1 MYLKSKV
8 KTDIFQNKHPP
19 NPSPCYGIWH
29 DIQWAILNTAAFDFI
44 SFSAPRPLWKQDEG
58 EVQQLWGRGEERKAK
73 TMSTMYNPGDRE
85 WQTFQR
91 HPGRIKMITPSTWF
105 FHQHKLS
112 PIFRKIQ
119 KYFPT
124 LVSSTIQLRSGAKL
138 YAALESIWIHIEKS
152 FQAFNLQL
160 KLSIGATKYSTQ
172 KLKT

>member
-1 MYLKSKV
+1 MS
-8 KTDIFQNKHPP
+8 KHPP
-19 NPSPCYGIWH
+19 NPRPWDGIWH
-29 DIQWAILNTAAFDFI
+29 DIQWAILNTAAFNFI

-58 EVQQLWGRGEERKAK
+58 EVQQLWRRGEARKAK
-73 TMSTMYNPGDRE
+73 TMSTMYNVHNSGDRE

-91 HPGRIKMITPSTWF
+91 HPSRIKMITPSTWF

-124 LVSSTIQLRSGAKL
+124 LVSSTIHLRSGAKL